1 MQNSG
6 PTELREAPGAEDIRS
21 QLRRIITS
29 SEFPSFSRGAAFLSY
44 IVEETLAGR
53 ANRLKGFSIAL
64 EVFRRD
70 EHFTQED
77 PVVRI
82 EAGRL
87 RRALERYYFVAGQ
100 TDPIR
105 IDIPKGGYVPTFK
118 WSAPPPS
125 ATQEDDVVAIPV
137 RGIPQTSPW
146 RAIRTLVI
154 AGLTVVGVSGVAAVS
169 WFLTGSATVSTGPKA
184 MPDEPSLVIAPF
196 ANLGEGPEAGLY
208 TVGLTEE
215 LLTTLPR
222 FKEIKVFGRET
233 SKSLTPDV
241 DVVQV
246 RGQLGARYL
255 LAGGVRVAGDRMRVS
270 ARLVDTSD
278 GAILWSQN
286 YDNDLRSID
295 FFNIQSDVANRVAAA
310 VAQPYGIIAQADAA
324 RPPPDNRGAY
334 ECTLAFYTYRTELTS
349 ESHALV
355 RNCLEAAVARYPGYA
370 TALAMLS
377 MIYLDEDKYKFNRTP
392 GEPTPTERALQTARR
407 AVQMEPANTR
417 ALQALMVALFFAHQ
431 PVEAI
436 DVGERALAT
445 NPNDTELMGEFGT
458 RLAIAGQWQRGAA
471 LLDQAIALNPGG
483 GGFYRGNRALAAY
496 MLGDNAEAI
505 IGIRQ
510 SDMQKFP
517 LFHAVAAIIYAEAGL
532 TADARRE
539 GETFVNM
546 RPDFL
551 PNIVAEMSSRGMSPA
566 DLARLIAGLRKAGLT
581 VPDAVESVSA
591 ASNGSVVT
599 PR

>member
-6 PTELREAPGAEDIRS
+6 TIGRREPPGAEDIRV
-21 QLRRIITS
+21 QLQRVVTS
-29 SEFPSFSRGAAFLSY
+29 SEFPSFGRGAAFLTY

-53 ANRLKGFSIAL
+53 ATRLKGFSIAL

-100 TDPIR
+100 TDPVR

-118 WSAPPPS
+118 WSTPPPS
-125 ATQEDDVVAIPV
+125 EAEEEDVVAMP
-137 RGIPQTSPW
+137 RHGIPRSSPW
-146 RAIRTLVI
+146 QAIQTLMV
-154 AGLTVVGVSGVAAVS
+154 AGLTVVGMLGVAAMS
-169 WFLTGSATVSTGPKA
+169 WFSAESSPVGAGLKA

-196 ANLGEGPEAGLY
+196 ANLGESPEARLY

-241 DVVQV
+241 DVAQV
-246 RGQLGARYL
+246 REQLGARYL
-255 LAGGVRVAGDRMRVS
+255 LAGAVRVSGDRMRVS
-270 ARLVDTSD
+270 ARLVDTGD

-286 YDNDLRSID
+286 YDNDMRSID
-295 FFNIQSDVANRVAAA
+295 LFKVQSDVASRVATA
-310 VAQPYGIIAQADAA
+310 VAQPYGIIAQADTA
-324 RPPPDNRGAY
+324 RPPPDDLGAY
-334 ECTLAFYTYRTELTS
+334 ECTLTFYAYRTELS
-349 ESHALV
+349 PESHALV

-370 TALAMLS
+370 TAWAMLS

-392 GEPTPTERALQTARR
+392 GDTTPTERALQTARR
-407 AVQMEPANTR
+407 AIQIEPANTR
-417 ALQALMVALFFAHQ
+417 GLQALMAALFFDHE

-436 DVGERALAT
+436 EIGERALAT

-458 RLAIAGQWQRGAA
+458 RLAIAGQWGRGAA

-483 GGFYRGNRALAAY
+483 GGFYRGNRALASY
-496 MLGDNAEAI
+496 MLGETTDAV

-539 GETFVNM
+539 GETFVKM
-546 RPDFL
+546 RPDFI
-551 PNIVAEMSSRGMSPA
+551 PNIQAEMSSRGMSPS
-566 DLARLIAGLRKAGLT
+566 DLARLIAGLRKAGLK
-581 VPDAVESVSA
+581 VSDSSEPIAAALPD
-591 ASNGSVVT
+591 GT
-599 PR
+599 

>member
-6 PTELREAPGAEDIRS
+6 PTGLREAPGAEDIRT
-21 QLRRIITS
+21 QLQRIVTS
-29 SEFPSFSRGAAFLSY
+29 SEFPSFGRGAAFLSY

-118 WSAPPPS
+118 WSMP
-125 ATQEDDVVAIPV
+125 EEEHVVAMPPH
-137 RGIPQTSPW
+137 GIPRSSPW
-146 RAIRTLVI
+146 RSMQTVMVAC
-154 AGLTVVGVSGVAAVS
+154 LTVVGVLGVAAMS
-169 WFLTGSATVSTGPKA
+169 WFSTGFAPVGAGLKA
-184 MPDEPSLVIAPF
+184 TPDEPSLVIAPF
-196 ANLGEGPEAGLY
+196 ANLGESPEARLY
-208 TVGLTEE
+208 TIGLTEE

-233 SKSLTPDV
+233 SKNLTPDV
-241 DVVQV
+241 DVTQV
-246 RGQLGARYL
+246 REQLGARYL
-255 LAGGVRVAGDRMRVS
+255 LAGGVRVSGVRMRVS
-270 ARLVDTSD
+270 ARLVDTGD

-295 FFNIQSDVANRVAAA
+295 LFKVQSDVASRVATAI
-310 VAQPYGIIAQADAA
+310 AQPYGIIAQADTA
-324 RPPPDNRGAY
+324 RPPPDDLGAY
-334 ECTLAFYTYRTELTS
+334 ECTLTFYAYRTELS
-349 ESHALV
+349 PESHALV
-355 RNCLEAAVARYPGYA
+355 RNCLEDAVARYPGYA
-370 TALAMLS
+370 TAWAMLS

-392 GEPTPTERALQTARR
+392 GDTTPTERALQTARR
-407 AVQMEPANTR
+407 AIQIEPANTR
-417 ALQALMVALFFAHQ
+417 GLQALMAALFFDHK

-436 DVGERALAT
+436 EIGERALAT

-458 RLAIAGQWQRGAA
+458 RLAIAGQWRRGAA

-483 GGFYRGNRALAAY
+483 GGFYRGNRALASY
-496 MLGDNAEAI
+496 MLGETTDAL

-532 TADARRE
+532 TAEARRE

-581 VPDAVESVSA
+581 EPDGPESVATTSTSRSA
-591 ASNGSVVT
+591 LH